1 MISASDFK
9 KCLQSTIEPFIKRV
23 ANQQDTSFENI
34 SNLARNVDMCLYRN
48 FGDEDLIVKIKLIR
62 EPTSTTNCSCIF
74 TAGGKLVD
82 KTLKNQYVYNLG
94 YFKKTKKI

>member
-48 FGDEDLIVKIKLIR
+48 FGDEDLIVKGVSTRKDQVTDLMQYFENLI
-62 EPTSTTNCSCIF
+62 EVTS
-74 TAGGKLVD
+74 D
-82 KTLKNQYVYNLG
+82 KDISDNVKENY
-94 YFKKTKKI
+94 KINSENIII